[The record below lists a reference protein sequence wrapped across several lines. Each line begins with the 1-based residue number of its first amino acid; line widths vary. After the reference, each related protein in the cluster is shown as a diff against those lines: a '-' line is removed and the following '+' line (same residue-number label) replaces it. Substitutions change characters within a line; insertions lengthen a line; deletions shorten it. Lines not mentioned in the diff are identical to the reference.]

1 MDTDG
6 EDLQAAGVIG
16 TTQMEFGCLPFRKLN
31 REINGLPAG
40 IDRVNIFIP
49 TTVCWPGKSR

>member
-31 REINGLPAG
+31 REINGLPLES
-40 IDRVNIFIP
+40 IE
-49 TTVCWPGKSR
+49 